1 MAKGTKRKIA
11 LEPKIKKRWLLFS
24 VAAVIVICL
33 AIQKMPESTVFLKT
47 EAYNVNA
54 NAKIYVFKKQEY
66 IFINSTVPLNYL
78 VSEGTDIAASTVIAD
93 NYYITSNQYLQQ
105 KIAALQYMIDHPQV
119 DTKWEIYLAI
129 SELNDQVDSLDAQ
142 IDTAVANGDNEGKT
156 NMLNQRTAILDQI
169 AVLENAMRFVF
180 TDLTVMN
187 TMKNTLNSQ
196 LNSTTIPLTLDN
208 LNFTV
213 TGYIYFSKNGY
224 EDTLN
229 MNVLDNLY
237 DGYFD
242 YLDHYSPNTALA
254 DGQYILKSEATDR
267 AVIAVRIGSDAQ
279 ISDKEDVIN
288 YKNELTTAYNMDKE
302 GGYYEFL
309 FRRIDILNQF
319 PNMTAYVSDGTEITG
334 KIVDI
339 VSEGDGQV
347 VMLAVRNNITY
358 FSDKTILSGKLET
371 DSFSTYSVPKS
382 SIVTTDSGAYIT
394 IISNTSVGKETIP
407 VTVYQYAG
415 SRALLKVSEN
425 PALSEGSQILKHGQ
439 KPKNESQDTDTE
451 TSKEGQ

>member
-1 MAKGTKRKIA
+1 MAKGTKKKIA
-11 LEPKIKKRWLLFS
+11 LDPKMKKRWLLFS

-33 AIQKMPESTVFLKT
+33 AIQKMPESTLFLKA
-47 EAYNVNA
+47 EAYNLNA

-66 IFINSTVPLNYL
+66 ILINSTVPLNYL
-78 VSEGTDIAASTVIAD
+78 MSEGTDIAASTVIAD
-93 NYYITSNQYLQQ
+93 NYYIATNRYLQQ

-129 SELNDQVDSLDAQ
+129 SELNDQVESLDAQ

-156 NMLNQRTAILDQI
+156 NLLNQRTAVLDQI

-187 TMKNTLNSQ
+187 TMKNSLSNQ

-213 TGYIYFSKNGY
+213 TGYIYFSKDGY

-229 MNVLDNLY
+229 MDVLDDLY

-267 AVIAVRIGSDAQ
+267 VVIAVRVGADAQ
-279 ISDKEDVIN
+279 IGDKENVIN

-319 PNMTAYVSDGTEITG
+319 PNMTAYASDGTEITG
-334 KIVDI
+334 RIVDI

-347 VMLAVRNNITY
+347 VILAVRNNITY

-371 DSFSTYSVPKS
+371 DSFLTYSVPKS
-382 SIVTTDSGAYIT
+382 SIVTTNSGTYIT

-425 PALSEGSQILKHGQ
+425 PTLSEGTQILKHGQ
-439 KPKNESQDTDTE
+439 KPKIESQKTDEE

>member
-196 LNSTTIPLTLDN
+196 LNSTTIPLILDN

-339 VSEGDGQV
+339 VSEGDEQV

-394 IISNTSVGKETIP
+394 VISNTSVGKETIP